1 MLHSRPRASD
11 GFRFQYVTNCLSIRD
26 EFKKCVKLY
35 DLLCFVSHDFMY
47 LNAHLYLKVID
58 VTSEAI
64 SVTQKKTETK
74 YLLIFV

>member
-1 MLHSRPRASD
+1 MLHSRLRASD
-11 GFRFQYVTNCLSIRD
+11 NFHFQYVTNCLSVRD
-26 EFKKCVKLY
+26 WFKKCVELY

-64 SVTQKKTETK
+64 FVTQKKTETK
-74 YLLIFV
+74 YLLIFM